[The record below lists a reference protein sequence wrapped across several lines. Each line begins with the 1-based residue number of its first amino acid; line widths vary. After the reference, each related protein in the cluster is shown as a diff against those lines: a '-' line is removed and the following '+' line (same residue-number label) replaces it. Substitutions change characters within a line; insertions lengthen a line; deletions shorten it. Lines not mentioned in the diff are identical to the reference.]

1 MSIVQ
6 LVDVHFD
13 DLDAMGMLHNSRYAL
28 LFERAVTAYWTPL
41 GWSPDIAKSRFDDV
55 FLAVKEFS
63 ITYQAPVTEPGPV
76 AVEFW
81 IEKLGTSS
89 AVYGFRVLS
98 ADRSVLHAE
107 GRRVNVK
114 LDPRTLRPAPIS
126 QELRDAAAPLMA
138 AGSLALRV

>member
-1 MSIVQ
+1 MSYIQ

-13 DLDAMGMLHNSRYAL
+13 DLDAMGMLHNARYAL
-28 LFERAVTAYWTPL
+28 LFERAVFAYWTPL

-55 FLAVKEFS
+55 FLAVKEFT
-63 ITYQAPVTEPGPV
+63 ITYHAPVTEPGQV

-89 AVYGFRVLS
+89 AIYGFRVLS
-98 ADRSVLHAE
+98 EDRSLVHAE

-114 LDPRTLRPAPIS
+114 LDPGTLRPAPFS
-126 QELRDAAAPLMA
+126 QELRDAAVPLMA
-138 AGSLALRV
+138 A